1 MTSGDPKERPDAES
15 RSDDELSLAENA
27 DGGLTPDGERPED
40 ILDKLPSRAQRDFL
54 QMFASMTSTR
64 MSVGNSVM
72 DRLTDEHISE
82 ILSIRREETQLEYRD
97 KSHLRMILTGFAV
110 FVVLVAVGFS
120 VFLADRE
127 MDALLID
134 LFTKVIIA
142 LGGFGAGWGASR
154 FRR

>member
-1 MTSGDPKERPDAES
+1 MADNDPTQDQDDTRALDESAGSDADTSV
-15 RSDDELSLAENA
+15 NQ
-27 DGGLTPDGERPED
+27 TED
-40 ILDKLPSRAQRDFL
+40 MLDKLPPESRQAFL
-54 QMFASMTSTR
+54 RMFASMTSTR
-64 MSVGNSVM
+64 ISVGSSLLN
-72 DRLTDEHISE
+72 RLTDEHLDS
-82 ILSIRREETQLEYRD
+82 ILSTRREEIQLAYKDR
-97 KSHLRMILTGFAV
+97 SIFRFLLTGFAV

-120 VFLADRE
+120 VFLANRE